1 MSRKIG
7 GQVVSI
13 ESPLSSSPLSSAPSS
28 PTIPPSALLITSTIE
43 IQEDKWNDEEET
55 IAVELLKREEL
66 KGNSIGETEGD
77 LLDEE
82 QAKADQSSSMIEDA
96 PDQDAADALGSDP
109 IAGPD
114 PTRSKA
120 GAIPT
125 RRVSLE
131 KRTEIY
137 VKYKEEIQGSN
148 DNGISP
154 VQARQK
160 EVINE
165 GEDETEQINGVEV
178 VEKGRLPGKALDA
191 PRDLQGPGENSSS
204 TDIVQKNLESEQRG
218 GDNGNGGEDQRI
230 APGTSVE
237 KAAEELE
244 QSQQNATE
252 SRPSAEVVQIGN
264 EEPRESHGREVV
276 DGIEAASTEASIDKT
291 TVEPEQRQEAPREI
305 LSTTGV
311 ASEVQNGT
319 GQDRLGEPVKEGA
332 EPEQPEEPAETVTTL
347 ITDAKTNPKEHK
359 VSHHLAEPPLH
370 ADGDAETVQEPQRII
385 EAGPS
390 KAHSSPPLAN
400 EIESEP
406 RPISSLKEA
415 TCPPTIPKI
424 RKGHLASLLVLNPA
438 YTLPS
443 HANAKPRRFFCPH
456 KRKVMIGD
464 ESLERISIPGVKKR
478 KTEHVEMMYQVLL
491 VDKPQ
496 DGLRSRR

>member
-28 PTIPPSALLITSTIE
+28 PTIPPSALLITSTTE
-43 IQEDKWNDEEET
+43 IQEDKWNDERGT
-55 IAVELLKREEL
+55 ITAELLIREEL
-66 KGNSIGETEGD
+66 KRNSIGETEGN

-82 QAKADQSSSMIEDA
+82 QAKADQSSFMIEDA
-96 PDQDAADALGSDP
+96 PNQDAADALSSGP
-109 IAGPD
+109 IARPD

-120 GAIPT
+120 DAIPT

-131 KRTEIY
+131 KRTEIF
-137 VKYKEEIQGSN
+137 VKDKEEIQGSN

-165 GEDETEQINGVEV
+165 GENETEQINGVEV

-191 PRDLQGPGENSSS
+191 PRDLQGPGENTSS

-218 GDNGNGGEDQRI
+218 GDNGNAGEDQRI

-252 SRPSAEVVQIGN
+252 NRPSAEVVQIGN
-264 EEPRESHGREVV
+264 EEPGESHGREVV
-276 DGIEAASTEASIDKT
+276 DGIEPASTEASIDKT

-311 ASEVQNGT
+311 ASEVQYGT
-319 GQDRLGEPVKEGA
+319 GQDHLGEPVKEGA
-332 EPEQPEEPAETVTTL
+332 EPEQPEQPAETVTTL

-359 VSHHLAEPPLH
+359 VSHLLAEPPLH

-385 EAGPS
+385 EASPS

-400 EIESEP
+400 ENESEP
-406 RPISSLKEA
+406 RPASSLKEA

-491 VDKPQ
+491 VGKPQ
-496 DGLRSRR
+496 DGLRSRQ